1 MNEETLRP
9 WGDRVYPMPHP
20 GPDPR
25 FTECLVNTVAAALVG
40 HGYPAVSNVWD
51 WSELEMAL
59 AAFLYESKEK

>member
-1 MNEETLRP
+1 
-9 WGDRVYPMPHP
+9 MPHL

-25 FTECLVNTVAAALVG
+25 FTECLVNTVAAVLVG